1 MKLKL
6 ILSGVAAFGF
16 LYMTNT
22 SCAKK
27 TDCIANVYC
36 NDSLG
41 MPVNGADVRLF
52 ANVKTPQGGTVTAD
66 LKANGLTDA
75 DGKVSF
81 TFKLP
86 AIYDIR
92 ASVATRTAASIIKLE
107 EGKSVDKVVTI
118 R

>member
-6 ILSGVAAFGF
+6 LLSGFVVFGI
-16 LYMTNT
+16 LYLTNT

-27 TDCIANVYC
+27 TDCIANIFV
-36 NDSLG
+36 NDSNG
-41 MPVNGADVRLF
+41 VAVNGADVRLF

-66 LKANGLTDA
+66 LKANGLTDGE
-75 DGKVSF
+75 GKVSF

-86 AIYDIR
+86 AIYDVR
-92 ASVATRTAASIIKLE
+92 AAVSTRTAASIIKLE
-107 EGKSVDKVVTI
+107 EGKAVDKTVTI